1 MMSRKPMI
9 QATKKPLTIVETK
22 KIEEITSLLERH
34 EKLSSSGLSQFMGL
48 SRTRCNEY
56 FKLMESLDLV
66 EPVLFGK
73 EKFYR
78 LKS

>member
-1 MMSRKPMI
+1 MPRKPVI
-9 QATKKPLTIVETK
+9 QAVKKPLTIVKTK
-22 KIEEITSLLERH
+22 KIEEITSLLKRH
-34 EKLSSSGLSQFMGL
+34 EKLSSSKLSQFVGL

-73 EKFYR
+73 EKFYK